1 MAPPE
6 ARDHEMKG
14 TCTRLRAQTLFQVV
28 GPPRW
33 APRTEILQIWGA
45 PVQTLF
51 HLMSSRVSTNATYHD
66 TAMSRADHIVAADEG
81 GGRALRRVAPAGRAL
96 VPSRQAEGL
105 RLPTFGRGR
114 AGADCEKGDGNK
126 EWPPSWEVP
135 HHLGG
140 RTRRSR
146 AATTAFLGVK
156 HLTHVSAGSLLELGT
171 SPSSFNGDEL
181 RSVRISSWSSAQIC
195 SDR

>member
-1 MAPPE
+1 
-6 ARDHEMKG
+6 MKG

-33 APRTEILQIWGA
+33 APRTEILQIGGA

-51 HLMSSRVSTNATYHD
+51 HLMSSRISTNSTYHD

-81 GGRALRRVAPAGRAL
+81 GGRALRRVAPAGRTL

-181 RSVRISSWSSAQIC
+181 RSVRISSWSSAHNL
-195 SDR
+195 